1 MLESGYVLRLGGDY
15 FGGNL
20 ALVVGPGLWLEFG
33 LEFSPCGWAGPL
45 ARILRMGAGQ
55 GVNESVL
62 FLGCCWLLR
71 VVFKESLLARG
82 KRV

>member
-1 MLESGYVLRLGGDY
+1 MYCDWVA
-15 FGGNL
+15 FIL
-20 ALVVGPGLWLEFG
+20 ALF
-33 LEFSPCGWAGPL
+33 L
-45 ARILRMGAGQ
+45 ARIWRLWLGRAFGPVFANGGREAAGWKRAGQ

-82 KRV
+82 KLV